1 MFGLPKLDY
10 SNSALSPIMS
20 EQTLDLHHG
29 KHHQTYITN
38 LNNFIK
44 GSEYEKLS
52 LEDIIKKSSKEKK
65 SFYQHKKLEMLNYI
79 KDSLER
85 KIASVTASIEV
96 LESQINRDKE
106 VEVTN

>member
-1 MFGLPKLDY
+1 MKKMINCF
-10 SNSALSPIMS
+10 
-20 EQTLDLHHG
+20 
-29 KHHQTYITN
+29 
-38 LNNFIK
+38 F
-44 GSEYEKLS
+44 
-52 LEDIIKKSSKEKK
+52 KSSNEKK

-96 LESQINRDKE
+96 LESQISRNKE

>member
-1 MFGLPKLDY
+1 MYLF
-10 SNSALSPIMS
+10 
-20 EQTLDLHHG
+20 
-29 KHHQTYITN
+29 
-38 LNNFIK
+38 
-44 GSEYEKLS
+44 
-52 LEDIIKKSSKEKK
+52 IIKIKMFNCYSKSSKEKK

-96 LESQINRDKE
+96 LESQISRDKE

>member
-1 MFGLPKLDY
+1 MFSYLKQIIFKSQVNY
-10 SNSALSPIMS
+10 VSFYNKNKMFNS
-20 EQTLDLHHG
+20 
-29 KHHQTYITN
+29 Y
-38 LNNFIK
+38 F
-44 GSEYEKLS
+44 
-52 LEDIIKKSSKEKK
+52 KSSKEKK

-96 LESQINRDKE
+96 LESQISRDKE

>member
-1 MFGLPKLDY
+1 MF
-10 SNSALSPIMS
+10 NC
-20 EQTLDLHHG
+20 H
-29 KHHQTYITN
+29 
-38 LNNFIK
+38 F
-44 GSEYEKLS
+44 
-52 LEDIIKKSSKEKK
+52 KSSREKK

-96 LESQINRDKE
+96 LESQISRDKE

>member
-1 MFGLPKLDY
+1 MFNCY
-10 SNSALSPIMS
+10 S
-20 EQTLDLHHG
+20 
-29 KHHQTYITN
+29 
-38 LNNFIK
+38 
-44 GSEYEKLS
+44 
-52 LEDIIKKSSKEKK
+52 KSSKEQK

-96 LESQINRDKE
+96 LESQISRDKE